1 MRLRTLA
8 PIAAC
13 LTSIL
18 ALTACGS
25 SADAEGDGGT
35 EPDTIVF
42 ASIPSEDS
50 TSLEQQFANVI
61 EVIEQET
68 GKEVEV
74 QNATDY
80 AAVIEGMRAGKI
92 QIAGFGPFSYVT
104 AKDSGVNLEPIAA
117 VVDSA
122 DEEPGYRSYAVVPA
136 GSDITDLAGFAG
148 KNVCFVDPTSTS
160 GYLYPSAGLLEA
172 GVDPETDVNQV
183 MAGGHDASA
192 LAVADGQCDAGFAF
206 DTMVDSVLIKSGQLK
221 EGQLTKI
228 WESEVIPGSP
238 IAISTDTLDADTQE
252 QIKTAFTEKINIDAL
267 VESGVCEDAENCA
280 LPEESK
286 YGYVAVDDAL
296 YDGVRKVCETTQ
308 AAACQ
313 ESSS

>member
-1 MRLRTLA
+1 MRMRTLA

-25 SADAEGDGGT
+25 SADADGGS
-35 EPDTIVF
+35 EPETLVF

-61 EVIEQET
+61 EVVEQET
-68 GKEVEV
+68 GKKVEI

-80 AAVIEGMRAGKI
+80 ATVIEGMRAGKI
-92 QIAGFGPFSYVT
+92 QIAAFGPFSYVT
-104 AKDSGVNLEPIAA
+104 AKDTGVAVEPIAST
-117 VVDSA
+117 VDSP

-136 GSDITDLAGFAG
+136 GSGITDLAGFKG

-172 GVDPETDVNQV
+172 GVDPQVDVTAV

-192 LAVADGQCDAGFAF
+192 LAIAGGQCDAGFAF
-206 DTMVDSVLIKSGQLK
+206 DAIIDSVLIKSGQLQ
-221 EGQLTKI
+221 EGQLTTV
-228 WESEVIPGSP
+228 WESEIIPGSP
-238 IAISTDTLDADTQE
+238 VAISTDTLDEDTQE
-252 QIKTAFTEKINIDAL
+252 QIRTAFIEKINVDAL
-267 VESGVCEDAENCA
+267 VESGICTAAASCT
-280 LPEESK
+280 LPEEAE

-308 AAACQ
+308 AEACQ
-313 ESSS
+313 ES